1 VITDMAAGTAGS
13 ELAARDRR
21 IETSQR
27 YVPLVSLA
35 ISLLLGLCTGS
46 VGNGIHLSRGRFTVT
61 ALALSAV
68 AALWISLVRVPY
80 TRREAHKVRAVV
92 YFSGVIVLLALLVRI
107 NPWFAFFGAA
117 GYVNSIVLPRRLM
130 PIGLTATAAL
140 VALAQLGGGIPHG
153 ALILGYCG
161 VVLANL
167 ALVGYFQH
175 QGVREMDN
183 DEKRLLLLDELAEAN
198 SRLENALQENAGLH
212 AQLVAQAREAG
223 TLDERRRMAGEIHD
237 TLAQGLTGIIT
248 QLEAADIA
256 RGEPERRR
264 HLDLARELARSSLT
278 EARRSVQALRPG
290 PLEEVRLPDAL
301 TQLAQDWQR
310 TSGIPVRVEVD
321 GTPITLEPSLEVV
334 LFRCAQEALA
344 NVAKHSGAARAGLT
358 LTYTPDIVALDVL
371 DDGSGF
377 DVSAGTVSRKPAQ
390 SSGDAGTEIGAAS
403 GTGTGYGL
411 EAMRSRLRQVGGTL
425 IIESTP
431 GEGTTLSANV
441 PISHAKITHD
451 DATH

>member
-1 VITDMAAGTAGS
+1 MTAGTGS
-13 ELAARDRR
+13 SQLAARDRR
-21 IETSQR
+21 IEKSQR

-35 ISLLLGLCTGS
+35 VSLLLALSTGS
-46 VGNGIHLSRGRFTVT
+46 VGNGVHLSRARFTVT
-61 ALALSAV
+61 ALVLSV
-68 AALWISLVRVPY
+68 LAALWVLLVRVPY
-80 TRREAHKVRAVV
+80 ARREAHKVRVAV
-92 YFSGVIVLLALLVRI
+92 YFCGVIVLLALLIRI
-107 NPWFAFFGAA
+107 NPWFAFFAA
-117 GYVNSIVLPRRLM
+117 TGYVHSILLPRRLM
-130 PIGLTATAAL
+130 PAGLTATAAL

-153 ALILGYCG
+153 TLIFGYCG

-183 DEKRLLLLDELAEAN
+183 DERRLRLLDELAEAN

-264 HLDLARELARSSLT
+264 HLDLARDLARSSLT

-290 PLEEVRLPDAL
+290 PLDQVRLPDAL

-310 TSGIPVRVEVD
+310 TASTPVRVEVD
-321 GTPITLEPSLEVV
+321 GTPITLQPAVEVV
-334 LFRCAQEALA
+334 LFRAAQEALA
-344 NVAKHSGAARAGLT
+344 NIAKHSGATRVGLT
-358 LTYTPDIVALDVL
+358 LTYTPDLVALDVL

-377 DVSAGTVSRKPAQ
+377 DPNAVADTGTRA
-390 SSGDAGTEIGAAS
+390 

-411 EAMRSRLRQVGGTL
+411 EAMRSRLRQVGGSL

-441 PISHAKITHD
+441 PTRTGEGHT
-451 DATH
+451 

>member
-1 VITDMAAGTAGS
+1 MEAGTGS
-13 ELAARDRR
+13 SQLAARDRR
-21 IETSQR
+21 IEKSQR
-27 YVPLVSLA
+27 YVPLVSLPV
-35 ISLLLGLCTGS
+35 SLLLALSTGS
-46 VGNGIHLSRGRFTVT
+46 VGNGVHMGRAQFTVT
-61 ALALSAV
+61 ALVL
-68 AALWISLVRVPY
+68 AALAVLWVLLVRVSY
-80 TRREAHKVRAVV
+80 AQREAHKVRAIV
-92 YFSGVIVLLALLVRI
+92 YFCGVIVLLALMVRI

-117 GYVNSIVLPRRLM
+117 GYVHSILLPRWLM
-130 PIGLTATAAL
+130 PVGLAATAAL

-153 ALILGYCG
+153 TLIFGYCV

-175 QGVREMDN
+175 QGVREMDD
-183 DEKRLLLLDELAEAN
+183 DEKRLRLLDELAEAN

-256 RGEPERRR
+256 RSEPERSR
-264 HLDLARELARSSLT
+264 HLDLARDLARSSLA

-290 PLEEVRLPDAL
+290 PLDEVRLPDAL

-310 TSGIPVRVEVD
+310 TSGVPVRVEVD
-321 GTPITLEPSLEVV
+321 GAPITLQPALEVV
-334 LFRCAQEALA
+334 LFRAAQEALA
-344 NVAKHSGAARAGLT
+344 NVAKHSGATSVGLT
-358 LTYTPDIVALDVL
+358 LTYTPDLVALDVL

-377 DVSAGTVSRKPAQ
+377 DINAKT
-390 SSGDAGTEIGAAS
+390 GADTR
-403 GTGTGYGL
+403 TGTGYGL
-411 EAMRSRLRQVGGTL
+411 EAMRSRLQQVGGSL

-441 PISHAKITHD
+441 PINTLT
-451 DATH
+451 ATGEDHS

>member
-1 VITDMAAGTAGS
+1 MITDTAAGTGEAGS
-13 ELAARDRR
+13 QLAARDGR
-21 IETSQR
+21 IEKSQR
-27 YVPLVSLA
+27 YLPLVSLA
-35 ISLLLGLCTGS
+35 ISLLLGLATGS
-46 VGNGIHLSRGRFTVT
+46 VGNGIHLDRARFTV
-61 ALALSAV
+61 AVLALSAV
-68 AALWISLVRVPY
+68 AAVWVLLVRVPY
-80 TRREAHKVRAVV
+80 ARREEHRIRVVV
-92 YFSGVIVLLALLVRI
+92 YFCGVIVLLALLIRI
-107 NPWFAFFGAA
+107 NPWFAFFGAT
-117 GYVNSIVLPRRLM
+117 GYVHSILLPRRLM
-130 PIGLTATAAL
+130 PAGLTATAAL
-140 VALAQLGGGIPHG
+140 VALAQLGGGFPHG
-153 ALILGYCG
+153 ALILGYFG

-183 DEKRLLLLDELAEAN
+183 DEKRLRLLDELAEAN

-212 AQLVAQAREAG
+212 AQLVSQAREAG

-256 RGEPERRR
+256 PGEPERRR

-290 PLEEVRLPDAL
+290 PLEEVRLPEAL

-310 TSGIPVRVEVD
+310 TSGIPVRVEID
-321 GTPITLEPSLEVV
+321 GTPVTLQPSLEVV
-334 LFRCAQEALA
+334 LFRSAQEALA

-377 DVSAGTVSRKPAQ
+377 DVSADAMPREPTQTVKDS
-390 SSGDAGTEIGAAS
+390 DTDTDTDI

-425 IIESTP
+425 VIESTP

-441 PISHAKITHD
+441 PIRAGEDHT
-451 DATH
+451 